1 VLHSGGSVEVLL
13 KEGEKGVVVV
23 LAVGVPLVR
32 AVDVGVYVAIMCE
45 RRLWGRQLNNW
56 TRSLT
61 TIILVQ

>member
-1 VLHSGGSVEVLL
+1 VEVLL
-13 KEGEKGVVVV
+13 KEGEEKGVVVV

-32 AVDVGVYVAIMCE
+32 AVDVGVDVDVAIMCE